1 MEWEQRD
8 ASDEDK
14 EFLFELHRLALGPY
28 IEKTWG
34 WDETWQR
41 DNFNEQFA
49 AAGWKV
55 LTVDQQP
62 VGAFRTAARDG
73 ELYLEDILILPA
85 FQRKGL
91 GTAVIE
97 SLAGVAKSAG
107 TCVRLQVLKVNP
119 AIALYTRLGFRVIG
133 EDDAHYQMRRETSRD

>member
-34 WDETWQR
+34 WDENWQR
-41 DNFNEQFA
+41 HNFNDHFPE
-49 AAGWKV
+49 AGWKLLV
-55 LTVDQQP
+55 VNQQP

-73 ELYLEDILILPA
+73 ELYLEDIIILPS

-91 GTAVIE
+91 GTSVIE
-97 SLAGVAKSAG
+97 SLASA
-107 TCVRLQVLKVNP
+107 
-119 AIALYTRLGFRVIG
+119 A
-133 EDDAHYQMRRETSRD
+133 